1 MRLELIY
8 HHVCKDN
15 AELILHIILLHYC
28 VELSLYLEPCYDFIT
43 KITLNLLNL
52 YDEFSGFLL
61 LEFWGQCTF
70 SPPHLSLSL
79 NLISCLYYSDL
90 LSSTSQQGLAH
101 MERLK
106 LKKEV
111 SVQKHSHGC
120 GMCCFQGVLMQL
132 VFILLMILLLDN
144 LLLWFQPQLSM
155 LLPQMLGIIL
165 HMHLSF
171 LCSFP
176 VFCKNI
182 ISWIKPSPYFNLRHA
197 FEKWELHIFLIGNDT
212 NIY

>member
-15 AELILHIILLHYC
+15 AELILLILLHYR

-43 KITLNLLNL
+43 KITLNLVISMMNLEDFCCLNFE
-52 YDEFSGFLL
+52 DNVLL
-61 LEFWGQCTF
+61 VLHI
-70 SPPHLSLSL
+70 SLSLSQ
-79 NLISCLYYSDL
+79 NLIFCLYYSDL
-90 LSSTSQQGLAH
+90 LSSTSHQGLAH

-132 VFILLMILLLDN
+132 VFILPMIRLLDN

-182 ISWIKPSPYFNLRHA
+182 ISWIKYSPYFNFRHA
-197 FEKWELHIFLIGNDT
+197 FEK
-212 NIY
+212 

>member
-1 MRLELIY
+1 MMNLVVFCCLNFE
-8 HHVCKDN
+8 DN
-15 AELILHIILLHYC
+15 VLLGLHI
-28 VELSLYLEPCYDFIT
+28 
-43 KITLNLLNL
+43 
-52 YDEFSGFLL
+52 
-61 LEFWGQCTF
+61 
-70 SPPHLSLSL
+70 SLSL

-197 FEKWELHIFLIGNDT
+197 FEK
-212 NIY
+212 